1 MNATRGFCIGV
12 RSAVD
17 EAAWEELLRVDP
29 RATPFQ
35 RPSWLLRYA
44 RFHPRAV
51 VRFLEARDG
60 DGRLAAGLGYAE
72 VRRAGVRAM
81 ASGVAGTYGGPVSRP
96 GASEAER
103 ALWADYLHRGGP
115 RVVRRELL
123 WGHREPPAGGERAM
137 KRIDAS
143 LIDLSQGF
151 DHFWMHQFP
160 KNRRNECNRS
170 ERRGLAVEQSADVS
184 DLERF
189 APLYREMSG
198 RWGIAPESSE
208 WLSAVLLEEPSVRM
222 FVARRDGELMGAHI
236 CVEMRD
242 EIFVWIGT
250 TARSREVFPSA
261 LLIREEVRFA
271 CGRGLRWLNLGSS
284 LRLPGVAQY
293 KRLLGASPGQRWL
306 LLNEAAP
313 LRWWT
318 RLRRGRVPP
327 AEEEPG

>member
-1 MNATRGFCIGV
+1 M
-12 RSAVD
+12 S
-17 EAAWEELLRVDP
+17 DP

-35 RPSWLLRYA
+35 QPSWLCRYA
-44 RFHPRAV
+44 RFHPRV
-51 VRFLEARDG
+51 LVRFLEARG
-60 DGRLAAGLGYAE
+60 EDGRLVAGLGYAE

-81 ASGVAGTYGGPVSRP
+81 TSGVAGTYGGPVSRS
-96 GASEAER
+96 GAPAAER
-103 ALWADYLHRGGP
+103 ALMAEYLRRGGP
-115 RVVRRELL
+115 RIVRRELL

-170 ERRGLAVEQSADVS
+170 ERRGLAVAQSADVS

-189 APLYREMSG
+189 VPLYREMSG

-208 WLSAVLLEEPSVRM
+208 WLSAVLREEPSVRM

-236 CVEMRD
+236 CVEMCD

-261 LLIREEVRFA
+261 LLIREEARFA
-271 CGRGLRWLNLGSS
+271 CARGLKWLNLGSS

-293 KRLLGASPGQRWL
+293 KRLLGASAGQRWL
-306 LLNEAAP
+306 LLAEAAP
-313 LRWWT
+313 LRWWM
-318 RLRRGRVPP
+318 RLRRSRMPI
-327 AEEEPG
+327 AEEESG